1 MPIELAAGKNF
12 IPNRMRYKLPVGK
25 SDNSVYLLSNSY
37 EYDIEII
44 KSMPPP
50 KTEYRKII
58 FPYKVIDKIETRPFR
73 FIKSQNE
80 NVEKIRY
87 IQSQK
92 LIPNVIPVQFP
103 YPPQIKDN
111 LYISMSEL
119 IKYANTF
126 IRYMSKEKIQNKIF
140 DLFMKFFNKFPY
152 SRNKTLIID
161 TVRYPLFQTLT
172 METYRTDLV
181 NALLTAYMFA
191 PEEKIKNLP
200 LVIVFKSE
208 EADYKM
214 DLNIFDKR
222 DVQRMRTML
231 KAIGKKEAPIEKE
244 VPNTSNDDEP
254 SKEEI
259 EDELN
264 SIPDNEQVSDDN
276 TPSDKKSDEKAT
288 EKDIEKAA
296 DELSS
301 INKQQLE
308 IDKAEEEL
316 SA

>member
-1 MPIELAAGKNF
+1 
-12 IPNRMRYKLPVGK
+12 
-25 SDNSVYLLSNSY
+25 
-37 EYDIEII
+37 
-44 KSMPPP
+44 
-50 KTEYRKII
+50 
-58 FPYKVIDKIETRPFR
+58 
-73 FIKSQNE
+73 
-80 NVEKIRY
+80 
-87 IQSQK
+87 
-92 LIPNVIPVQFP
+92 
-103 YPPQIKDN
+103 
-111 LYISMSEL
+111 MSEL

-126 IRYMSKEKIQNKIF
+126 IRYMSKEKIQNNIF

-316 SA
+316 SASDNESRASSFILSFLCSSLFASIAESKLIFLVNKVSFNCASNDKTLSVVTTVPVSIPSNASFASLYVSFTFVS